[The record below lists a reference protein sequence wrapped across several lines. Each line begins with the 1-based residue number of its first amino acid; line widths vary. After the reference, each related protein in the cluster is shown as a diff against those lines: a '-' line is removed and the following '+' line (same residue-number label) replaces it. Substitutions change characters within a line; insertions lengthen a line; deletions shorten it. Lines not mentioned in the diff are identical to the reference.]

1 MSYISINSILFVILY
16 LVNFIKNQDELKDNK
31 SSLRY
36 LRDEESQKLGYS
48 KYQYKSDEYNLFDR
62 IRELNPVD
70 ILVKGSATENKSFNV
85 RCFWVDLET
94 LRVYDLV
101 KLKTKK

>member
-1 MSYISINSILFVILY
+1 MNSILFAILF
-16 LVNFIKNQDELKDNK
+16 LINFIKIKTEDELKDNK
-31 SSLRY
+31 SSLRL
-36 LRDEESQKLGYS
+36 LRDQEKSPKLSYS
-48 KYQYKSDEYNLFDR
+48 KFKYKSEEYNLIDR
-62 IRELNPVD
+62 IRELNPVE
-70 ILVKGSATENKSFNV
+70 LFYKASATENKSFNV